1 MHADVDDK
9 VTDVEEDDEFEG
21 VAPDATVVMSDE
33 SFDEGDVPLETHIDT
48 LVKEMDRPI
57 EDDVARKKE
66 VRHKL
71 EELAEEQDFESTY
84 AIEFDED

>member
-9 VTDVEEDDEFEG
+9 VTDVEEDDDFES
-21 VAPDATVVMSDE
+21 VAPDATVVMSEE
-33 SFDEGDVPLETHIDT
+33 SFDEGDVPLETNIDT
-48 LVKEMDRPI
+48 LVKEMDRSV

-66 VRHKL
+66 VRRKL
-71 EELAEEQDFESTY
+71 EELAEEQGFESTY

>member
-9 VTDVEEDDEFEG
+9 VTDVEEDDELEG
-21 VAPDATVVMSDE
+21 VAPDATVVMSEE
-33 SFDEGDVPLETHIDT
+33 SFDEGDVPLESNIDT
-48 LVKEMDRPI
+48 LVKEMDRSI

-66 VRHKL
+66 VRRKL
-71 EELAEEQDFESTY
+71 EELAEEQGFESTY